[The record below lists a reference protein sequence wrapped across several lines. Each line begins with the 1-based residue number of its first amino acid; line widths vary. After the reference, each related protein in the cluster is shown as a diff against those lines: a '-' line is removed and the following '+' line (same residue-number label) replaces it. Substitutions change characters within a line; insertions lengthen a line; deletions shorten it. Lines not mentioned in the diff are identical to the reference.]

1 MVNIVHLKT
10 NLFIFGTKLKL
21 MKFVLQTFSVILL
34 LSVLT
39 ACKSSTKMLEGGDY
53 DSAINLAIS
62 RLAGKKKK
70 SAKEVAALEDAFD
83 KATTRDMNRINAL
96 KSEGRRENWER
107 IYDLAQG
114 IERRQARIEPLLPL
128 VDERGKKADFRFVR
142 VSPIL
147 QEARVNATE
156 YLYELGSDFLKR
168 AKEGDKPAAREAYH
182 QLSKIDRFFNNY
194 KDKDQLMQE
203 ARDLGVSHI
212 LFRMENAANVIIP
225 RDFEQEILRMS
236 VQDLNELWRE
246 YHMRN
251 TGNLRFDY
259 EIVMSLQG
267 IELTPERV
275 REREYQ
281 ETAEI
286 KDGERNLLD
295 DKGKEVKDST
305 GKVIK
310 VPIIKVVQANILEVY
325 QTKSAL
331 VSGTLFFYD
340 KRRNSLMDSQPI
352 AAEAIFEHYSSTFQ
366 GDRRALSDESRR
378 RIGNRPIPFPSNE
391 ALVLDAANVLKPI
404 IKQKME
410 RANFF

>member
-1 MVNIVHLKT
+1 MVNIVHLNT
-10 NLFIFGTKLKL
+10 NLFIFGTKLKP
-21 MKFVLQTFSVILL
+21 MKYLLQTFSVMLL
-34 LSVLT
+34 LSTL
-39 ACKSSTKMLEGGDY
+39 ACKSSVKMLEGGDY
-53 DSAINLAIS
+53 DSAIDLAIS
-62 RLAGKKKK
+62 RLTGKKKK

-83 KATTRDMNRINAL
+83 KATARDMNRINAL

-107 IYDLAQG
+107 IYDLAKG

-128 VDERGKKADFRFVR
+128 VDERGKKADFKFVR
-142 VSPIL
+142 TTPIL

-156 YLYELGSDFLKR
+156 YLYELSLDFLKR
-168 AKEGDKPAAREAYH
+168 AREGDKPAAREAYH
-182 QLSKIDRFFNNY
+182 HLSKIDRFFNNY

-203 ARDLGVSHI
+203 ARRLGVSHI

-225 RDFEQEILRMS
+225 RDFEEEVLRMS

-251 TGNLRFDY
+251 PGNIRFDY
-259 EIVMSLQG
+259 EIVMSIQG

-325 QTKSAL
+325 QSKSAL

-366 GDRRALSDESRR
+366 GDRRALSNEARR

-410 RANFF
+410 KANFF

>member
-1 MVNIVHLKT
+1 M
-10 NLFIFGTKLKL
+10 
-21 MKFVLQTFSVILL
+21 
-34 LSVLT
+34 
-39 ACKSSTKMLEGGDY
+39 
-53 DSAINLAIS
+53 
-62 RLAGKKKK
+62 
-70 SAKEVAALEDAFD
+70 
-83 KATTRDMNRINAL
+83 
-96 KSEGRRENWER
+96 
-107 IYDLAQG
+107 
-114 IERRQARIEPLLPL
+114 
-128 VDERGKKADFRFVR
+128 
-142 VSPIL
+142 
-147 QEARVNATE
+147 
-156 YLYELGSDFLKR
+156 DFLKR
-168 AKEGDKPAAREAYH
+168 AREGDKPAAREAYH
-182 QLSKIDRFFNNY
+182 HLSKIDRFFNNY
-194 KDKDQLMQE
+194 KDKSQLMQE
-203 ARDLGVSHI
+203 ARSLGVSHI

-225 RDFEQEILRMS
+225 RDFEQEVLRMS

-246 YHMRN
+246 YHMRSP
-251 TGNLRFDY
+251 GNIRFDY
-259 EIVMSLQG
+259 EIVMSIQG

-286 KDGERNLLD
+286 KEGERNLLD

-325 QTKSAL
+325 QSKSAL

-366 GDRRALSDESRR
+366 GDRRALSNESRR
-378 RIGNRPIPFPSNE
+378 RIGNRPISFPSNE

-410 RANFF
+410 KANFF